1 MSTNNLRADAMRG
14 DNLKGHILARTNSFN
29 IHKGHLNLPHLEAK
43 PPSSNQ
49 TLSIVNYET
58 LFSVI
63 PLKKGIQ
70 TRIGLIWI
78 SAGACPRED
87 GGGNDRKMFCT
98 GSTGSLTS
106 VFLPYLL

>member
-1 MSTNNLRADAMRG
+1 MRG

-78 SAGACPRED
+78 PAGSPSLKASEGRGAEMTEK
-87 GGGNDRKMFCT
+87 RKN
-98 GSTGSLTS
+98 
-106 VFLPYLL
+106 